1 MFIFWIACDRISI
14 WKEMYLVSRKID
26 FHMVEDMYTL
36 YSIILSGVQ
45 NTEKS
50 GSYSFA
56 GRLQAAVF
64 YFQYDKNYEG
74 ESGKADVSFPS
85 GIKTGIVGRSF
96 MESFLLRGD
105 GQ

>member
-1 MFIFWIACDRISI
+1 
-14 WKEMYLVSRKID
+14 
-26 FHMVEDMYTL
+26 MVEDMHTL

-74 ESGKADVSFPS
+74 ESGTSVIFFAS
-85 GIKTGIVGRSF
+85 GVKTGAVGRTF
-96 MESFLLRGD
+96 VESIVLCSYRK
-105 GQ
+105 